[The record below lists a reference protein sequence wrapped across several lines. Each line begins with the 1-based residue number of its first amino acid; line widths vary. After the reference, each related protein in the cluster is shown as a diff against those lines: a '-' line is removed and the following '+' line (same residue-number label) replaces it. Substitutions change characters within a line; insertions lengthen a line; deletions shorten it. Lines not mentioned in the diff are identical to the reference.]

1 MTPPPRRFP
10 NKWKHINAL
19 RWFIMVLAFTP
30 LIFLPYATVYQHFLA
45 AHAYD
50 LLSTADQRIYDAM
63 YWLTGSFI
71 TDAKQLDIVKG
82 TTWSAT
88 FWGYKISDPLA
99 MFGQL
104 SARGH
109 IFWPLVVSAA
119 LPVALTIVFGRFF
132 CGWICPANLIYEIT
146 DKIAGYLQAA
156 GLSRGDKRFDPRI
169 KYAVLAIGIVASAWI
184 GTVAMSAIYPP
195 AIIGRESYYYI
206 ASSAIGSGTAFF
218 ALTLLFD
225 ILVAR
230 RGFCRYVCPGGALYS
245 LLGRYRMLRVQRKV
259 ELCNDCTK
267 CNKACMFELNPMA
280 DGFGQECNNCAACI
294 AVCPTGSLTFA
305 LKSRDCAPQGP
316 GHLGA
321 MHKRSRKLGESSD
334 AQA

>member
-10 NKWKHINAL
+10 NRWKHVNKL
-19 RWFIMVLAFTP
+19 RWVIMVLAFSP
-30 LIFLPYATVYQHFLA
+30 LIFLPYSTVYQHFLA

-50 LLSTADQRIYDAM
+50 WLSPGDQRLYDIM

-71 TDAKQLDIVKG
+71 SDAKQFDVIKG

-88 FWGYKISDPLA
+88 FWGFKISDPLA

-104 SARGH
+104 SSRGQ
-109 IFWPLVVSAA
+109 IFWPLVISAA
-119 LPVALTIVFGRFF
+119 LPVALTVVFGRFF
-132 CGWICPANLIYEIT
+132 CGWLCPANLIYEIT
-146 DKIAGYLQAA
+146 DKITDALRAA
-156 GLSRGDKRFDPRI
+156 GLPLGDKTFDRRI
-169 KYAVLAIGIVASAWI
+169 KYVVLAVGVVASAWI

-195 AIIGRESYYYI
+195 AIVGREAYYYI
-206 ASSAIGSGTAFF
+206 ATSAIGAGSAFF
-218 ALTLLFD
+218 AVTLLFD
-225 ILVAR
+225 ILVAK
-230 RGFCRYVCPGGALYS
+230 RGFCRVVCPGGALYS
-245 LLGRYRMLRVQRKV
+245 LLGRYRLLRVQRKV

-267 CNKACMFELNPMA
+267 CNKACMFDLNPMA

-305 LKSRDCAPQGP
+305 ITVHDAVPQGP

-321 MHKRSRKLGESSD
+321 ACKKARKVGEK
-334 AQA
+334 ANA